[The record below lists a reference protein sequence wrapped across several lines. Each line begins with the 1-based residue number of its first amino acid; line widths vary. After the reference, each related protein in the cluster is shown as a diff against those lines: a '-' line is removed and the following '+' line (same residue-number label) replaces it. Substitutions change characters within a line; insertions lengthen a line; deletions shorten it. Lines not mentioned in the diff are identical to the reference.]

1 MMKKYRNDCVRGDD
15 APMPNSSAPTEGSYE
30 KSLAGEATRKD
41 LKKGYV
47 DMDAIH
53 GETKS
58 DAPDFA

>member
-1 MMKKYRNDCVRGDD
+1 MKHRNQCVRGDD
-15 APMPNSSAPTEGSYE
+15 APMPTSTVPTEGNFD

-53 GETKS
+53 GATKS